1 MKNITLALALFA
13 LTSSTLFAEDD
24 LMAQKQAIYKEMAA
38 LREKA
43 IAGDAELTKQKT
55 AIDDLKKKLQVAA
68 DESLK
73 ADPKFIELRAKL
85 KVINDEMKKK

>member
-1 MKNITLALALFA
+1 MKNMTLALALVA

-24 LMAQKQAIYKEMAA
+24 LQAQKQAIYKEIAA
-38 LREKA
+38 LRDKA
-43 IAGDAELTKQKT
+43 IAGDPELSKQKA
-55 AIDDLKKKLQVAA
+55 AIEDLKKKLQVAA

-73 ADPKFIELRAKL
+73 ADPKLIELKAKL